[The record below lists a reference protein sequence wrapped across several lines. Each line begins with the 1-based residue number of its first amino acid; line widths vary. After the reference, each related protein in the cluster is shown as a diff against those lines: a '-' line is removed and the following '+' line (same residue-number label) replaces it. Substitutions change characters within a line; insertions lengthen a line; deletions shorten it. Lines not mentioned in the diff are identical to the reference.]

1 MQPTSRSDEL
11 NSIAPEAAGGC
22 VAGGALAGL
31 LCKLDR
37 LAGPWQNLNA
47 AGLGLKPPLK
57 PAQEIDAEDA
67 YTLARAG
74 INPLVQG
81 PAGRA
86 RVAGSVTMARGS
98 ESHRVFTSLPV
109 RRLCLRVVN
118 TVDLATRWAV
128 FEKPDR
134 KLTARLR
141 GQILTYLACLYEL
154 GGLATDEF
162 VVQCDAGLTS
172 REDHLQ
178 HGVTIL
184 LVFHP
189 AGSPQ
194 PVSFTLQQTALGCR
208 VFSTAF
214 APAST

>member
-1 MQPTSRSDEL
+1 MQARARPPVQET
-11 NSIAPEAAGGC
+11 EALETGSC

-37 LAGPWQNLNA
+37 TRGPWQGLNA
-47 AGLGLKPPLK
+47 PGLGLKPPMK
-57 PAQEIDAEDA
+57 PRLDIDDEDVYA
-67 YTLARAG
+67 LTRAG
-74 INPLVQG
+74 INPLVRG

-109 RRLCLRVVN
+109 RRLCLNVIN
-118 TVDLATRWAV
+118 TIDRATRWAV

-141 GQILTYLACLYEL
+141 GQILTYLSCLHEL
-154 GGLATDEF
+154 GGLESDGF

-184 LVFHP
+184 LIFHP
-189 AGSPQ
+189 AGSRE

-208 VFSTAF
+208 AFSTAF
-214 APAST
+214 APART